1 MKQSILLLASIVIS
15 ILCMAQNVGLGTS
28 TPTESFHVVGNKA
41 FFQTNFL
48 GIGTNTATTA
58 FTGLALKKNVNNFWG
73 MYVDAG
79 ATGHP
84 FYGYALNGV
93 PTAYTGFNSAN
104 NAFEYHQSSDA
115 IADFFVNGNTKAVF
129 NTGFVGIGT
138 STPTTG
144 YTGFALKSSANTFY
158 GTYVDAG
165 ATGHPFYGYALNG
178 IPTAYTGFNSAN
190 NAFEYHQSS
199 DAIADFFVNGNTK
212 AVFNTAFV
220 GIGTSTPTTGYT
232 GFAMKSSA
240 NTFYGTYIDAGATGY
255 PFYGYALNGIP
266 TAYTGFNS
274 ANNAFEYHQSSDAI
288 ADFFV
293 NGNTKAVFNTGFV
306 GIGTSTPTT
315 GYTGFAMKKNVNTFF
330 GSYIDAGATGI
341 PFYGYA
347 LNGVPT
353 AYTTFN
359 GTTNQFEY
367 HHTTDATPDFAV
379 SNTQVVFPI
388 QNFLGVGTSTP
399 TNSSTGLTIKSSTA
413 GFYGM
418 YVDAGLTGEPF
429 YGYAQN
435 GSALAWTEING
446 GNNNNWELS
455 YNGTRLSVSGTT
467 GNVGI
472 GTNAPS
478 QKLDVGG
485 TIHALNLNGGATTL
499 STDASGNIIR
509 TPL

>member
-1 MKQSILLLASIVIS
+1 M
-15 ILCMAQNVGLGTS
+15 
-28 TPTESFHVVGNKA
+28 
-41 FFQTNFL
+41 
-48 GIGTNTATTA
+48 
-58 FTGLALKKNVNNFWG
+58 
-73 MYVDAG
+73 
-79 ATGHP
+79 
-84 FYGYALNGV
+84 NGV

-104 NAFEYHQSSDA
+104 NAFEYHQTSDA
-115 IADFFVNGNTKAVF
+115 IADFLVNGNTKAVF

-138 STPTTG
+138 
-144 YTGFALKSSANTFY
+144 N
-158 GTYVDAG
+158 
-165 ATGHPFYGYALNG
+165 
-178 IPTAYTGFNSAN
+178 
-190 NAFEYHQSS
+190 
-199 DAIADFFVNGNTK
+199 
-212 AVFNTAFV
+212 
-220 GIGTSTPTTGYT
+220 
-232 GFAMKSSA
+232 
-240 NTFYGTYIDAGATGY
+240 
-255 PFYGYALNGIP
+255 
-266 TAYTGFNS
+266 
-274 ANNAFEYHQSSDAI
+274 
-288 ADFFV
+288 
-293 NGNTKAVFNTGFV
+293 
-306 GIGTSTPTT
+306 TPTT

-347 LNGVPT
+347 LNGVAT

-399 TNSSTGLTIKSSTA
+399 TTISTGLAIKSSTA

-418 YVDAGLTGEPF
+418 YVDAGATGEPF

-446 GNNNNWELS
+446 GNNNNWELI

-499 STDASGNIIR
+499 STDAAGNIIR
-509 TPL
+509 TPSDANLKNNIADINNPLVSVLKMHGVTYNFIDVNRFGSNRQMGFLAQELETIVPEAVSSGGEYKSVNYQVLTALLTEAVKEQQKQIDLEKKNNEALKKSNVDLQNEVAKIKKELEDKMLLLERKINEVLATKEKAETAKQ